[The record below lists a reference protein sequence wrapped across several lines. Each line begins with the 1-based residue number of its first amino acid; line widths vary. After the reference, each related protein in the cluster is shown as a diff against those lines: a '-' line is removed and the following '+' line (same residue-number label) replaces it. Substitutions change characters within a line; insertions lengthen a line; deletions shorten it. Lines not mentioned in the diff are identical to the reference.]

1 MPSKVPDLTLLIPT
15 AGRTRYLPEL
25 FASLALRGDEALEI
39 VVGYHGCEETAGR
52 WLAALPLP
60 AEQVCTYAIPAGGGI
75 PANWNAG
82 AERARGR
89 YLFIMGD
96 DDAFAPGGLAAM
108 LAAAEAGR
116 GDLLAF
122 ERDIIDAE
130 SRPLPEITREHAAFL
145 KGRAQG
151 LQRIEMANA
160 FPSPPFMSSLYRAEW
175 LRGLRFR
182 GEAGGA
188 ADLDLFLRAAAAGY
202 DLEVCPGRPI
212 LYRVHA
218 GSYTE
223 SAPLVNQALAV
234 MAWNAGQSPAW
245 REMAGFR
252 AQEAWLWRGEVNAR
266 LRAGD
271 FKGARETLRREGR
284 RFSWQVRVRL
294 ILKAALGI
302 REWRPQRFRMGGGGS
317 GAAQ

>member
-1 MPSKVPDLTLLIPT
+1 MPSLFPDLTLLIPT

-25 FASLALRGDEALEI
+25 FASLELRGDEALEI

-60 AEQVCTYAIPAGGGI
+60 AEQVRTYAIPAGGGI

-82 AERARGR
+82 LERARGR

-96 DDAFAPGGLAAM
+96 DDVFAPGGLAVM
-108 LAAAEAGR
+108 LAAAKSGR

-130 SRPLPEITREHAAFL
+130 SRPLPEITRQHAAYL

-151 LQRIEMANA
+151 LQRVEMANA
-160 FPSPPFMSSLYRAEW
+160 FPVPPFMSSLYRTAW
-175 LRGLRFR
+175 LRGLGFR

-188 ADLDLFLRAAAAGY
+188 ADLDLFLRAATAGY
-202 DLEVCPGRPI
+202 DLEVCAGRPV

-218 GSYTE
+218 GSYSE
-223 SAPLVNQALAV
+223 SAPLVNQVLAV
-234 MAWNAGQSPAW
+234 MAWNADRSPAW
-245 REMAGFR
+245 RGMAVFR
-252 AQEAWLWRGEVNAR
+252 EQQAWVWRCEVNAQ
-266 LRAGD
+266 LRAGR
-271 FKGARETLRREGR
+271 FKEAREALRREGG
-284 RFSWQVRVRL
+284 RFSWQVRARL
-294 ILKAALGI
+294 TLKAMLGI
-302 REWRPQRFRMGGGGS
+302 REWRPQRFRTGS
-317 GAAQ
+317 GS

>member
-1 MPSKVPDLTLLIPT
+1 M
-15 AGRTRYLPEL
+15 
-25 FASLALRGDEALEI
+25 EI
-39 VVGYHGCEETAGR
+39 GVGYHGCEETAGR

-82 AERARGR
+82 VERARGR

-160 FPSPPFMSSLYRAEW
+160 FPSPPFMSSLYRAMPPAHW
-175 LRGLRFR
+175 PLPHVL
-182 GEAGGA
+182 AG
-188 ADLDLFLRAAAAGY
+188 
-202 DLEVCPGRPI
+202 PGCRTGGNRRISYRPAE
-212 LYRVHA
+212 LL
-218 GSYTE
+218 T
-223 SAPLVNQALAV
+223 
-234 MAWNAGQSPAW
+234 
-245 REMAGFR
+245 
-252 AQEAWLWRGEVNAR
+252 
-266 LRAGD
+266 
-271 FKGARETLRREGR
+271 
-284 RFSWQVRVRL
+284 
-294 ILKAALGI
+294 
-302 REWRPQRFRMGGGGS
+302 RM
-317 GAAQ
+317 